1 MTGRT
6 LILAISVLL
15 SPLLAGSYGPFTL
28 QDFQTRAAFELVVH
42 DSKSL
47 TSGTSKVTA
56 QSAYVT
62 LVHGLVP
69 GNSDGLEI
77 QFFPKPITEKVKAD
91 ILDNDA
97 KESKKTSYAA
107 FVVYIGKDNKISQAN
122 LSYVVPGITVA
133 RTVAW
138 KSEDVQRYFSDY
150 RFDGKRVVLK
160 ARGAIP
166 SRKRVTKIETI
177 LGRGLESS
185 RCS

>member
-15 SPLLAGSYGPFTL
+15 SPLVAGSYGPFTL

-42 DSKSL
+42 DSKPL

-77 QFFPKPITEKVKAD
+77 QFFLKPVTEKVKD
-91 ILDNDA
+91 ILENDA
-97 KESKKTSYAA
+97 KESKRTRYAA
-107 FVVYIGKDNKISQAN
+107 FVLYIGKDNKISQAN

-160 ARGAIP
+160 
-166 SRKRVTKIETI
+166 RK
-177 LGRGLESS
+177 GSYSESEKGYEN
-185 RCS
+185 